1 MAEGLR
7 PDGCFDRIHPSAN
20 FDSVGCV
27 ADTSAVVA
35 KDVALAVADTSTVVA
50 MDVALAVAVADTS
63 AVVAMY
69 VTMADTSVVVAMA
82 YTTAH
87 AAAAVDNLA
96 EEVQHVQR

>member
-50 MDVALAVAVADTS
+50 MAMAVAVADTS
-63 AVVAMY
+63 AVVAMD

>member
-1 MAEGLR
+1 MSL
-7 PDGCFDRIHPSAN
+7 DGYSDRIHPSAY

-35 KDVALAVADTSTVVA
+35 R
-50 MDVALAVAVADTS
+50 DVALAVAVADTF
-63 AVVAMY
+63 
-69 VTMADTSVVVAMA
+69 VVVAVA

-96 EEVQHVQR
+96 EEVQLVQH